1 MRRILAAILAILALA
16 SGAQASVGLQTITL
30 WDFQD
35 HYWSDV
41 WQDWIVEPEYTPEI
55 GEGSWEA
62 QGVAVWDPDEQDYR
76 DPENVLEL
84 NSSSDPIHEI
94 NEFMGYALDFDNSPA
109 QGTGNKTAGARFNVS
124 TKGYTGIVISFDI
137 RHKYRSP
144 RHARVQYTVDGVN
157 WIDSAVFEADNPNE
171 ADHWYNGRTVDLSGI
186 PGVSDNPNFAFRVV
200 AEFGP
205 SGGYEASKSGAVYRQ
220 RDNFRFDM
228 VRVSGIPIGT
238 PRAYLI
244 SNRDTRHEIISTAK
258 DNFLF
263 SIWGRVSGLDGGGFT
278 LDDGSGAPVRV
289 LAQGVQAIAEGDYAK
304 ATGSLDNS
312 GGTVVLRSS
321 AAQVEK
327 LD

>member
-1 MRRILAAILAILALA
+1 MKGILAAILVLLAMA
-16 SGAQASVGLQTITL
+16 PGAHAAAGLETITL

-35 HYWSDV
+35 HYWSEQ

-76 DPENVLEL
+76 DPAEPLEL

-124 TKGYTGIVISFDI
+124 TKGYSGIVISFDI

-157 WIDSAVFEADNPNE
+157 WIDSTLFEADNPNE
-171 ADHWYNGRTVDLSGI
+171 ADYWYNGRTVDLSGV
-186 PGVSDNPNFAFRVV
+186 PGVADNPKFAFRVV

-205 SGGYEASKSGAVYRQ
+205 SGQYEASKTGAVYRQ

-228 VRVSGIPIGT
+228 VRVSGVPIGA
-238 PRAYLI
+238 PKAYLI
-244 SNRDTRHEIISTAK
+244 SNRDTRHQIISSAK
-258 DNFLF
+258 ANFRF
-263 SIWGRVSGLDGGGFT
+263 TVWGRVSALDGGGFT

-289 LAQGVQAIAEGDYAK
+289 LAEGVQGLSEGDYAR
-304 ATGSLDNS
+304 ATGTLDNS
-312 GGTVVLRSS
+312 GEIVVLQSS
-321 AAQVEK
+321 ATQVEK

>member
-1 MRRILAAILAILALA
+1 MRQLLAATAILLAAAAGANASAALE
-16 SGAQASVGLQTITL
+16 TITL

-35 HYWSDV
+35 HYWSEQ
-41 WQDWIVEPEYTPEI
+41 WQDWIVEPEYTPET
-55 GEGSWEA
+55 GEGTWEA
-62 QGVAVWDPDEQDYR
+62 QGVAVWDQDEQDYR
-76 DPENVLEL
+76 DPENPLEL
-84 NSSSDPIHEI
+84 TSSSDPIHEI

-157 WIDSAVFEADNPNE
+157 WIDSTLFEADNPNE
-171 ADHWYNGRTVDLSGI
+171 ADHWFNGRTVDLTGV
-186 PGVSDNPNFAFRVV
+186 PGVDDNPLFAFRVV

-205 SGGYEASKSGAVYRQ
+205 SGQYEASKTGAVYRQ

-228 VRVSGIPIGT
+228 VRVSGVPIGA
-238 PRAYLI
+238 RKSYLI
-244 SNRDTRHEIISTAK
+244 SNRDTRHSIIDVAK
-258 DNFLF
+258 DNFQF
-263 SIWGRVSGLDGGGFT
+263 TIWGRVSGLDADGFT

-289 LAQGVQAIAEGDYAK
+289 LAAGVQTLADGDYAK
-304 ATGSLDNS
+304 ATGTLDNS
-312 GGTVVLRSS
+312 GDAVTLQSS